1 LSQRG
6 HYNIALSDFV
16 DAETDERPQGRAGA
30 LARLAFLFFRI
41 GATGFGGG
49 MAVIA
54 LMEQELVR
62 KRKLLPLGEFLHG
75 VGLGQVLGSFAV
87 NAALFAGYR
96 LAGWAGALTAVVS
109 FLAPSVALVIVL
121 SALYFRYHAVPA
133 LQSAVGGLAPVVV
146 ALIVS
151 AAWNIGRRV
160 LKAWPQWL
168 IFSASLL
175 AGLLRVNPVWILLA
189 AGTAGFS
196 LPRADDSTPPAHPRP
211 SRRGASAPIALL
223 LPASAPLA
231 TGIARMTLV
240 FFRIG
245 LVFFGGGFVLLP
257 VLHDHLVTRLG
268 WLTPREFIDGVA
280 ISQLTPGP
288 IAVLATF
295 AGYHLGEVPGAL
307 AATAALFA
315 PGILWM
321 GFLSAQ
327 YEQHKDQPWA
337 RRFLSGVN
345 PAVAGMVL
353 SAALVLGRG
362 SLTGGVGLGAAGV
375 ALFLL
380 VRTRTHPALLLAA
393 AAVAG
398 WLGWIR

>member
-1 LSQRG
+1 MKFSS
-6 HYNIALSDFV
+6 NFV
-16 DAETDERPQGRAGA
+16 DPEKDKPCRGGAGA
-30 LARLAFLFFRI
+30 LARLALLFFRI

-49 MAVIA
+49 MAVVA

-96 LAGWAGALTAVVS
+96 IAGLAGALTAVVS
-109 FLAPSVALVIVL
+109 FLAPPVTLVIAL

-160 LKAWPQWL
+160 LRGWPQWL
-168 IFSASLL
+168 IFAASLL

-189 AGTAGFS
+189 AGAAGFF
-196 LPRADDSTPPAHPRP
+196 LLRTGDAKPAAGARPPGQ
-211 SRRGASAPIALL
+211 GASAAAALL
-223 LPASAPLA
+223 VPATLPAAAGLA
-231 TGIARMTLV
+231 GIALV

-257 VLHDHLVTRLG
+257 VLHNHLVTRLG
-268 WLTPREFIDGVA
+268 WLTSREFIDGVA

-295 AGYHLGEVPGAL
+295 AGYHLGGVPGAL

-321 GFLSAQ
+321 CFLSAQ

-362 SLTGGVGLGAAGV
+362 SLSGWAGLGAAGV
-375 ALFLL
+375 AFFLL

-393 AAVAG
+393 AALAG